1 MAVRGR
7 ELEEQL
13 DAWVTREII
22 SADQANAIRAL
33 EATGATPSH
42 SVVREV
48 LAYLGAVLVGVAG
61 FILVGQSWENIG
73 EVGRIIVSLTAGVV
87 LAVTGFVLGSMDH
100 QATRRAG
107 QVALL
112 LAAAPIGFA
121 TGMMTDT
128 IVSDEELSV
137 LAGFSGALVFS
148 AVSFARYR
156 SWAQHTALFLSA
168 LGTTIALGALVEGD
182 AGSWV
187 TGLGV
192 FALGV
197 GWLIASVG
205 DRLEPKVLG
214 EVWGIIA
221 LGIGSVIVV
230 ASLGSTEGDGLAA
243 MVAWIAVSIALVAVG
258 VARDEVVLLV
268 GGVLGLLIYVPWIV
282 TEVLGGGIGAP
293 VSLLVAGALLIGTA
307 VHLSRRSSRP

>member
-13 DAWVTREII
+13 DVWVAREII
-22 SADQANAIRAL
+22 SPSQADAIRTH
-33 EATGATPSH
+33 EATEAPSH
-42 SVVREV
+42 SVAREV

-61 FILVGQSWENIG
+61 FILIGQSWDNFD
-73 EVGRIIVSLTAGVV
+73 EVSRIVVSLIAGGV
-87 LAVTGFVLGSMDH
+87 LAGAGFVLGSTDH

-107 QVALL
+107 QVSLL

-121 TGMMTDT
+121 IGMITDT

-137 LAGFSGALVFS
+137 LAGFTGALVFS
-148 AVSFARYR
+148 VACYARYR

-168 LGTTIALGALVEGD
+168 LGTTIALGTLIEGD

-187 TGLGV
+187 IGTGV
-192 FALGV
+192 VALGV

-214 EVWGIIA
+214 EAWGVVA
-221 LGIGSVIVV
+221 LGIGSIIVV
-230 ASLGSTEGDGLAA
+230 ASLGSTDAEGLAS
-243 MVAWIAVSIALVAVG
+243 MVLWIAVSISLIGMG
-258 VARDEVVLLV
+258 VARDQVVLLV
-268 GGVLGLLIYVPWIV
+268 GGVLGLLIYIPWLV
-282 TEVLGGGIGAP
+282 TEVLGGGVGAP
-293 VSLLVAGALLIGTA
+293 VALLVSGALLIGTA
-307 VHLSRRSSRP
+307 VHLSRRSSQR

>member
-1 MAVRGR
+1 MAVRGH

>member
-13 DAWVTREII
+13 DVWVAREII
-22 SADQANAIRAL
+22 SPSQADAIREH
-33 EATGATPSH
+33 EATDAQPPS
-42 SVVREV
+42 VAREV

-61 FILVGQSWENIG
+61 FILVGQSWENFD
-73 EVGRIIVSLTAGVV
+73 EVSRIVVSLIAGGI
-87 LAVTGFVLGSMDH
+87 LTGAGFILCSTDQ

-107 QVALL
+107 HVALL

-121 TGMMTDT
+121 IGMITDT

-137 LAGFSGALVFS
+137 LAGFSGALAFS
-148 AVSFARYR
+148 VACYARYR
-156 SWAQHTALFLSA
+156 TWAQHTALFLSA
-168 LGTTIALGALVEGD
+168 LGTTIALGTLIEGD

-187 TGLGV
+187 IGAGV
-192 FALGV
+192 VALGV
-197 GWLIASVG
+197 GWLVASVG

-214 EVWGIIA
+214 EVWGVVA
-221 LGIGSVIVV
+221 LGIGSIIVV
-230 ASLGSTEGDGLAA
+230 ASLGSTDAEGLAS
-243 MVAWIAVSIALVAVG
+243 MVVWIAVSIALVGMG
-258 VARDEVVLLV
+258 VARDRVVLLV
-268 GGVLGLLIYVPWIV
+268 GGVLGLLIYIPWLV

-307 VHLSRRSSRP
+307 VHLSRRSSQQ

>member
-13 DAWVTREII
+13 DVWVASAII
-22 SADQANAIRAL
+22 SPDQADAIRAH
-33 EATGATPSH
+33 EATEAPSH
-42 SVVREV
+42 SVAREV

-73 EVGRIIVSLTAGVV
+73 EVARIVVSLTAGAV
-87 LAVTGFVLGSMDH
+87 LAGTGFVLGPTD
-100 QATRRAG
+100 QPATRRAG
-107 QVALL
+107 HVALL

-121 TGMMTDT
+121 IGMTTDL

-137 LAGFSGALVFS
+137 LAGFSGALAFS
-148 AVSFARYR
+148 VGCYVRYR

-187 TGLGV
+187 TGSGV

-230 ASLGSTEGDGLAA
+230 ASLGSTDAEGLFA
-243 MVAWIAVSIALVAVG
+243 MVAWIAVSIGLVGTG
-258 VARDEVVLLV
+258 VARDQVVLLA
-268 GGVLGLLIYVPWIV
+268 GGVLGLLIYVPWLV

-293 VSLLVAGALLIGTA
+293 VALLVSGALLIATA
-307 VHLSRRSSRP
+307 LHLSRRTNRQ